1 MGFSTRQPERDERR
15 MKGLAKAGRIMYN
28 IIDARRPTDRRSQA
42 EPGGRASGRP
52 SDACPAGA
60 CEARGGWL
68 VGGPSQV
75 HGRMGLGGLENLA
88 SLIRAK
94 ASAAH
99 QSRSRGFRP
108 GFRSVRTQVSAPQT
122 ASRMKPGKNQ
132 FPLLEGVT
140 QPELAR
146 PARKLSRKHRRLC
159 IRLTFRRLPAVA
171 SGKPWDLD
179 RSFRG
184 AGSTL
189 AEACFGLENGV
200 HPKRSGRACPTS
212 GAVEPDEMFVGLGGE

>member
-1 MGFSTRQPERDERR
+1 
-15 MKGLAKAGRIMYN
+15 MYN

-42 EPGGRASGRP
+42 EPGGCPSGRS
-52 SDACPAGA
+52 SDARTAGA

-68 VGGPSQV
+68 VGGSSQV

-88 SLIRAK
+88 ALIRAK
-94 ASAAH
+94 APAAH

-108 GFRSVRTQVSAPQT
+108 GFRSVRTQVSAPPT
-122 ASRMKPGKNQ
+122 ASRMRPGNRQ
-132 FPLLEGVT
+132 SPLPERVA

-146 PARKLSRKHRRLC
+146 TARNLNSKHRRLC

-171 SGKPWDLD
+171 SGKPRDVD
-179 RSFRG
+179 RTVRG

-200 HPKRSGRACPTS
+200 HPTS
-212 GAVEPDEMFVGLGGE
+212 PVLVLSAAYSDSVP

>member
-1 MGFSTRQPERDERR
+1 LREMSCR
-15 MKGLAKAGRIMYN
+15 MKGLAMAERIMYN

-52 SDACPAGA
+52 SDARTAGA

-68 VGGPSQV
+68 VGGSSQV

-99 QSRSRGFRP
+99 QSRSRGFRS
-108 GFRSVRTQVSAPQT
+108 GFRSVRTQDSAPQT
-122 ASRMKPGKNQ
+122 ASRMTPS
-132 FPLLEGVT
+132 EGVA
-140 QPELAR
+140 QLEFAR
-146 PARKLSRKHRRLC
+146 PPRKLRRKNHRLC
-159 IRLTFRRLPAVA
+159 IRLSFRRLPAVA
-171 SGKPWDLD
+171 SGKPRDVD

-200 HPKRSGRACPTS
+200 HPKRRRNA
-212 GAVEPDEMFVGLGGE
+212 EPLLVQVI